1 MPAPNHMVAFAS
13 KSEISAFDFSDWPN
27 GTPVACLE
35 NKSWYFLDKSS
46 SAVADSENV
55 LTSVSGKFVKDRATS
70 FATAKPSTAPLFV
83 GQELTV
89 LLDTGTITQRLI
101 RYVAINTTS
110 SASGWVATGGSA
122 VHADDSPSFYGIV
135 PDFIGQEW
143 NDDFNRNYY
152 KAVDYGNGLEWA
164 NIGATAGT

>member
-1 MPAPNHMVAFAS
+1 MPAPNHMVAFNTKA
-13 KSEISAFDFSDWPN
+13 EISAFDFSTWPN

-46 SAVADSENV
+46 SATADSENV
-55 LTSVSGKFVKDRATS
+55 LTSASGRFIKDRETS
-70 FATAKPSTAPLFV
+70 FSTSLPSTAPLFI

-89 LLDTGTITQRLI
+89 LLDAGTITQRLI
-101 RYVAINTTS
+101 RYVAINTS
-110 SASGWVATGGSA
+110 SVSGWVATGGSTIN
-122 VHADDSPSFYGIV
+122 ADDSPSFYGIV

-143 NDDFNRNYY
+143 NDNFGFNYY

-164 NIGATAGT
+164 NIGATTGT